1 MWANKLS
8 IILKNSKTYHR
19 ELNVVSPSP
28 RSKKDPMQFQ
38 RVQKYKLL
46 KRNNDKIAINLESI
60 IAQSLRARFYSQDQ
74 DQQETFSHNI
84 FDNLQQIFTNLTG
97 TKEAKYTLSESV
109 DKLGRSLREDFDEEI
124 DTKPYNL

>member
-1 MWANKLS
+1 
-8 IILKNSKTYHR
+8 
-19 ELNVVSPSP
+19 
-28 RSKKDPMQFQ
+28 MQFQ